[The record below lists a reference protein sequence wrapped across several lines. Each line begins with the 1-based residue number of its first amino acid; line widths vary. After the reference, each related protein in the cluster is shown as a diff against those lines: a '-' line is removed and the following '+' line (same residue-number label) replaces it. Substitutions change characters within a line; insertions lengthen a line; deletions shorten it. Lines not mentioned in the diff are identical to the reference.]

1 MFVNKKIKNMLITVL
16 SFASVFIITLMFKK
30 YNECVYNDYFKWE
43 SIFLI
48 TFVFG
53 TFASIILHVLT
64 IPLSVE
70 HKYKKIEKEI
80 VSTKSDT
87 RIDGSIE
94 GGLFYVRGKVD
105 EVDYYFVLSKNNE
118 IYKQEKVP
126 VESTVIVETTEK
138 PRVVMNKHYCG
149 TSVSNWIRFHGNP
162 EYCGEKDTIYV
173 PVGTIENNA
182 KFEIF

>member
-1 MFVNKKIKNMLITVL
+1 MLITVL

-30 YNECVYNDYFKWE
+30 YNECVKNDYFKWE

-87 RIDGSIE
+87 RIDGSIK
-94 GGLFYVRGKVD
+94 GGLFYIRGKVD

-138 PRVVMNKHYCG
+138 PRVVINKHYCG

>member
-1 MFVNKKIKNMLITVL
+1 MLITVL
-16 SFASVFIITLMFKK
+16 SFGSVFIITLMFKK
-30 YNECVYNDYFKWE
+30 YNECVKNDYFKWE

-53 TFASIILHVLT
+53 TVASIILHVMT
-64 IPLSVE
+64 IPLSIE

-80 VSTKSDT
+80 VATKSDT
-87 RIDGSIE
+87 RIDGSIR
-94 GGLFYVRGKVD
+94 GSLFYVRGKVD

-149 TSVSNWIRFHGNP
+149 TSVSNWIRFHDEP
-162 EYCGEKDTIYV
+162 KYYDEKYTIYV

>member
-1 MFVNKKIKNMLITVL
+1 MLITVL

-30 YNECVYNDYFKWE
+30 YNECVKNDYFKWE

-80 VSTKSDT
+80 VATKSDT

-94 GGLFYVRGKVD
+94 GSLFYVRGKVD

-118 IYKQEKVP
+118 IYKQR
-126 VESTVIVETTEK
+126 I
-138 PRVVMNKHYCG
+138 
-149 TSVSNWIRFHGNP
+149 
-162 EYCGEKDTIYV
+162 
-173 PVGTIENNA
+173 
-182 KFEIF
+182 